1 MWVLEGWKMYKFF
14 LDYDRNNLDGIVVP
28 EDFIFTKEQVIK
40 AFENIDP
47 CYGSSDDWTHYEDEL
62 EMNFL
67 LEVGQIIQQDC
78 FKCEVVKR
86 VLRTPDGCGDECN
99 ELIVTYVWNP
109 IFDIQLERSLEK
121 YFKCLSY

>member
-1 MWVLEGWKMYKFF
+1 
-14 LDYDRNNLDGIVVP
+14 
-28 EDFIFTKEQVIK
+28 
-40 AFENIDP
+40 
-47 CYGSSDDWTHYEDEL
+47 
-62 EMNFL
+62 MNFL

>member
-1 MWVLEGWKMYKFF
+1 MYKFF
-14 LDYDRNNLDGIVVP
+14 LDYDRDNLDGIVVP

-67 LEVGQIIQQDC
+67 LEVDFGTLKDSSPTCISSMRNFI
-78 FKCEVVKR
+78 R
-86 VLRTPDGCGDECN
+86 
-99 ELIVTYVWNP
+99 IA
-109 IFDIQLERSLEK
+109 S
-121 YFKCLSY
+121 